1 MDDEHDINY
10 KTLRRIQ
17 QGEQTSSLLT
27 KLHGSFYPDL
37 ATYIQN
43 LEKAVENEQNPQKL
57 KLFTDEIQ
65 NTKKIASS
73 IYEFR
78 EKKIVQ
84 TALSTI
90 RSGTPDLTNM
100 LDIEKKLYDALVVQI
115 SSSRKEIFEQQTCQ
129 KEMKKDTKKSEP
141 DKQSIKQV
149 NVHPIVKVLE
159 DTPEFVG
166 TDEKMYSL
174 RKEDVLSLPTETS
187 EPLLKKGVVKQVK

>member
-1 MDDEHDINY
+1 MDSDHEINY

-37 ATYIQN
+37 VAYMKN
-43 LEKAVENEQNPQKL
+43 LEKTVEHEQNPQKL
-57 KLFTDEIQ
+57 KLFSDEIQ

-84 TALSTI
+84 AALSTI

-100 LDIEKKLYDALVVQI
+100 LEVEKKLYEALVVQI
-115 SSSRKEIFEQQTCQ
+115 SSSRKEIFEQQTHQ
-129 KEMKKDTKKSEP
+129 KEIQKDIKKP
-141 DKQSIKQV
+141 DPIKQSVEPV
-149 NVHPIVKVLE
+149 NTHPIVTVVE

-166 TDEKMYSL
+166 TDEKTYSL
-174 RKEDVLSLPTETS
+174 RKEDVLSMPSETS
-187 EPLLKKGVVKQVK
+187 RPLLKKGVVKQVK